1 LLSVIRATLEAAHRP
16 SAEAVE
22 AWKFL
27 SDCHTGPECSRE
39 PVRVFPTLA
48 ERSYTMSS
56 ATDSSHGNAQ
66 LRRQK
71 ELTERLCITP
81 VRRSKGHNLNWSTW
95 KWRLRMRGKATA

>member
-1 LLSVIRATLEAAHRP
+1 
-16 SAEAVE
+16 
-22 AWKFL
+22 
-27 SDCHTGPECSRE
+27 
-39 PVRVFPTLA
+39 
-48 ERSYTMSS
+48 MSS

-95 KWRLRMRGKATA
+95 KWRLRMRGTVWVRIGSDGPEGLRLSGYYPQPPVRSRSDGWACRTGWRR